1 MPRPWSRK
9 PPGNEG
15 RPLPFEMS
23 QLPSDPPAPEPA
35 EEPQDPPAPSRTTAP
50 PPTRKPSQGRTP
62 PRGQAGRP
70 KPRTHDPLVASLIQ
84 KQKQVSAGQN
94 PAQPDVTSATVPPT
108 RAQPVTVVRFD
119 RDAVLAALAFA
130 GAAPLAIAGATPPAG
145 GSGRQPQESRC
156 YQNPDDGSVWVATAM
171 SVSGAAA
178 PITAPAAELAT
189 ALGGTVF
196 EMRDGRPVTGDVTAL
211 APIRLPELVATLMAT
226 GSPPAQLTAIYVM
239 TAGRLAR
246 PVIRRWQRTAADVSV
261 AQLSVEPLDSPPGS
275 ASAQV
280 VLISI
285 VSRAGPL
292 PHQAVVALTELPRT
306 LVCRAADRLLL
317 DVRFALPMDDHQIAA
332 EVPTDER
339 WIVGGADSG
348 GWRITSHG
356 AEARPSLELSFTVPR
371 KAAKPSSPST
381 AGLAA
386 DLRSL
391 VRIVPATHPDGR
403 ADAVLLDDTELHRLR
418 RFLSRSPL
426 AETAFLVLGPHRHLL
441 TEPAGLLTTVP
452 FGVPVHRIG
461 PGGLYLEAGYVLD
474 PPVPMIARQEL
485 FQLDN
490 DSIVVVCAGGA
501 YRLALSALVPA
512 WSLWLGGA
520 PEPTDGISAYGQQL
534 LAQLAP
540 PAAPAATLGSGR
552 HMRQHQP
559 DRGQLLLDAERL
571 EQRGDLA
578 GAARSLEECGEL
590 YRAALLYQRAARETA
605 ARRR

>member
-1 MPRPWSRK
+1 
-9 PPGNEG
+9 
-15 RPLPFEMS
+15 
-23 QLPSDPPAPEPA
+23 
-35 EEPQDPPAPSRTTAP
+35 
-50 PPTRKPSQGRTP
+50 
-62 PRGQAGRP
+62 
-70 KPRTHDPLVASLIQ
+70 
-84 KQKQVSAGQN
+84 
-94 PAQPDVTSATVPPT
+94 
-108 RAQPVTVVRFD
+108 
-119 RDAVLAALAFA
+119 
-130 GAAPLAIAGATPPAG
+130 
-145 GSGRQPQESRC
+145 
-156 YQNPDDGSVWVATAM
+156 M

-196 EMRDGRPVTGDVTAL
+196 EMHDGRPVTVTGDVTAL
-211 APIRLPELVATLMAT
+211 VPIRLPELVATLMAT
-226 GSPPAQLTAIYVM
+226 GSPPAQLAAIYVM
-239 TAGRLAR
+239 TTGRLAR
-246 PVIRRWQRTAADVSV
+246 PVIRRWQRTGADVSV
-261 AQLSVEPLDSPPGS
+261 AQLSVEPLDAPPGS
-275 ASAQV
+275 ASAQA

-306 LVCRAADRLLL
+306 LVCRAVDRLLL

-332 EVPTDER
+332 EVPADEH

-371 KAAKPSSPST
+371 RAAKPSSPST

-386 DLRSL
+386 DLRSP
-391 VRIVPATHPDGR
+391 VRIVPAAHPDGR
-403 ADAVLLDDTELHRLR
+403 ADAVLLDDAELHRLR

-490 DSIVVVCAGGA
+490 DSTVVVCADGA

-512 WSLWLGGA
+512 WSLWLGEA
-520 PEPTDGISAYGQQL
+520 PEPTDGMSAYGQQL

-540 PAAPAATLGSGR
+540 PGAPAAPLGGGR
-552 HMRQHQP
+552 HIRQHQP

-578 GAARSLEECGEL
+578 GAARSLEEGGEL